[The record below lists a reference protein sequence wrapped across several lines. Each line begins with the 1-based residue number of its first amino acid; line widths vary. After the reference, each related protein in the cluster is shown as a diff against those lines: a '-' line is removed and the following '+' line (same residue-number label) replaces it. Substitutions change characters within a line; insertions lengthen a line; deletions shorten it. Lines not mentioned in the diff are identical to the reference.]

1 MEKQSLHIP
10 VLVDEVIDLLDLQ
23 PKDVVI
29 DATIGDGGHAKKILE
44 HISPGGFLLGL
55 DSDPEAIAF
64 NYEKLS
70 INQQT
75 SQFIIHHGSY
85 RDLDVILES
94 HGYHG
99 ADGILFDLGL
109 SSRELLNGRGF
120 SFKEVAPLDMR
131 FDPESELTAEEIVN
145 SYPKDKLANLLWEFG
160 EERASRRIVDTIFKA
175 RQKSRITTTTELAD
189 IVSSAKGGRKGKIHP
204 ATQTFQALRI
214 VVNQELEA
222 ISTTLPKAVTLLNPK
237 GRLAVISYHS
247 LEDRIVKQQFR
258 NLYKQEQINLI
269 TKKPVRATRSE
280 ILSNPRARSAKLRVI
295 EKI

>member
-10 VLVDEVIDLLDLQ
+10 VLVDEVTNLLDLQ
-23 PKDVVI
+23 PGEVVI
-29 DATIGDGGHAKKILE
+29 DATVGDGGHANKILE
-44 HISPGGFLLGL
+44 HINPGGFLLGI
-55 DSDPEAIAF
+55 DRDPEAVTF
-64 NYEKLS
+64 TYEKLS
-70 INQQT
+70 INQQ
-75 SQFIIHHGSY
+75 SNQFAIRHGSY
-85 RDLDVILES
+85 CDLDVILKNC
-94 HGYHG
+94 GYSG

-109 SSRELLNGRGF
+109 SSRQLSNRRGF
-120 SFKEVAPLDMR
+120 SFKETAPLDMR

-160 EERASRRIVDTIFKA
+160 EERASRRIADAIFKA
-175 RQKSRITTTTELAD
+175 RQKNRIATTTELAD

-214 VVNQELEA
+214 AVNQELEA
-222 ISTTLPKAVTLLNPK
+222 IRETLPKAIDLLHPS

-258 NLYKQEQINLI
+258 NLYKQGQINLI

-280 ILSNPRARSAKLRVI
+280 ILNNPRARSAKLRVI